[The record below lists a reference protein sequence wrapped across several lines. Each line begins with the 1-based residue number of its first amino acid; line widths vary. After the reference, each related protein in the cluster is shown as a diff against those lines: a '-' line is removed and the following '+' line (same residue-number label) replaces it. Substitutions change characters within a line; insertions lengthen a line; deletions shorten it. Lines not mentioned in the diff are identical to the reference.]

1 MNTDS
6 ITIINELNS
15 EIEDHKLAIEKMKYD
30 LEDKNLSEES
40 IFAINSQISWRK
52 GAINFALDTIGEIS

>member
-15 EIEDHKLAIEKMKYD
+15 EIEDHKLSIEKLKYD
-30 LEDKNLSEES
+30 LANNNLSEES
-40 IFAINSQISWRK
+40 VYAINSQISWYE